1 MSRRILFS
9 NFTLAGGSGTE
20 AFLWDLAG
28 GLQARGWE
36 CGIYTPRPGP
46 LAEAFRQRGI
56 SVHHDLDELTFQP
69 EVLHCQHTM
78 ESLALRD
85 RFPGIPA
92 LFMVHDG
99 RSLHDTTPGL
109 AGWAALVAVD
119 DFCRE
124 RIMRETGLGEGQIEV
139 INNSVDTRRFL
150 ARNPLPEVPLRA
162 AIFTSNAVS
171 NAHVL
176 ASRALFGKLGIALDE
191 LGPGAGNPVAYPE
204 NWLPRYDLV
213 LAKGRCAMEAMA
225 VGCAVILIG
234 AEGMGEMV
242 TPENFAAFKKRNFGL
257 SLLRPGMD
265 QDFLGEQVQRY
276 SADRAR
282 QVHELLRTTCGLDG
296 TVESF
301 IQLYDSLPSRGQP
314 FAGPPDVLPVTTVAS
329 WCGSLL
335 REHAGLWVQHSG
347 APRGSTCAAAEEL
360 AAAHVKLFKQRE
372 RAEYYRTE
380 ARKYKARA
388 AGLKAKPATKRL
400 ERKPFWTR
408 LWTWKEPELPR
419 ALPPVPVPFLVG
431 APRSGTTL
439 LRMMLDANS
448 QLAIPPE
455 TGFLTGIREQAGHP
469 CTVERVVE
477 WMTSYP
483 AGQAPVWPDFQISRD
498 ALEAALRGLPALT
511 LAEAVRGFYRLYA
524 AGQNKPRWGDKTPGY
539 SQHMEAIRA
548 LIPESKFIHLIRDG
562 RDVALS
568 LRAQPFSP
576 GSTMTDQAKLW
587 MEMTGAARRSAE
599 VLGGCMEVRYEQLVS
614 HPEPV
619 LRQICAF
626 LELPFEPGMLQPEQ
640 RAEARLLEHGERVA
654 PGGGVVLT
662 KAERRKIWHHS
673 AKAVD
678 ASRAGQWRE
687 KLTIEEIAEFEQTAG
702 RWLDELGY
710 PLVS

>member
-1 MSRRILFS
+1 MRRRILFS

-20 AFLWDLAG
+20 AFLWDLTG

-56 SVHHDLDELTFQP
+56 PVWHDLDEVTFQP

-99 RSLHDTTPGL
+99 RSRHDTTPGL

-119 DFCRE
+119 DFCRQ
-124 RIMRETGLGEGQIEV
+124 RIIRETGLGEEQIEV
-139 INNSVDTRRFL
+139 IHNSVDTRRFL
-150 ARNPLPEVPLRA
+150 PRSPLPEIPRRA
-162 AIFTSNAVS
+162 AIFTSNAVN

-176 ASRALFGKLGIALDE
+176 AARSLFGKLGIALDE
-191 LGPGAGNPVAYPE
+191 LGPGAGNPVADPE

-213 LAKGRCAMEAMA
+213 LAKGRCAQEAMA
-225 VGCAVILIG
+225 VGAAVILIG
-234 AEGMGEMV
+234 AEGTGEMV
-242 TPENFAAFKKRNFGL
+242 TPENFAAFKQRNFGL

-265 QDFLGEQVQRY
+265 QDFLEQQVQRY

-282 QVHELLRTTCGLDG
+282 QVQELLRTTCGLDG
-296 TVESF
+296 MVEAF
-301 IQLYDSLPSRGQP
+301 IQLYESLPARGRP
-314 FAGPPDVLPVTTVAS
+314 FAGRPDVLPVAAVAS

-335 REHAGLWVQHSG
+335 REHAGLWVQHTGAQRG
-347 APRGSTCAAAEEL
+347 APCYKQEL
-360 AAAHVKLFKQRE
+360 AAAQAKLVKQRE
-372 RAEYYRTE
+372 RAEHYRNE

-388 AGLKAKPATKRL
+388 AGLKAKPARKGK
-400 ERKPFWTR
+400 ERKSLWAR
-408 LWTWKEPELPR
+408 LWTRGAPEVHR
-419 ALPPVPVPFLVG
+419 ARPTLPVPFLVG
-431 APRSGTTL
+431 APRSGSTL

-477 WMTSYP
+477 WMTTYP
-483 AGQAPVWPDFQISRD
+483 AGQAPVWNDFQMSRD
-498 ALEAALRGLPALT
+498 SLEKALRGLPALN
-511 LAEAVRGFYRLYA
+511 LAEAVGCFYRLYA
-524 AGQNKPRWGDKTPGY
+524 SGQNKPRWGDKTPGY
-539 SQHMEAIRA
+539 AQHMEAIRA

-576 GSTMTDQAKLW
+576 GPTMTDQAKLW
-587 MEMTGAARRSAE
+587 MEMTAAARRSAE
-599 VLGGCMEVRYEQLVS
+599 GLGGCMEVRYEQLVRD
-614 HPEPV
+614 PEPV
-619 LRQICAF
+619 LREICVF
-626 LELPFEPGMLQPEQ
+626 LELPFEPGMLHPEQ
-640 RAEARLLEHGERVA
+640 RAEARLLEHEERVA
-654 PGGGVVLT
+654 PGGRVVLT
-662 KAERRKIWHHS
+662 KAERRNIWHHS

-678 ASRAGQWRE
+678 ARMAGQWRE
-687 KLTIEEIAEFEQTAG
+687 KLTIEEIAEFEETAG
-702 RWLDELGY
+702 RWLGELGY
-710 PLVS
+710 PLFS